1 MSKKSRFVRSAR
13 SSLSASALVA
23 TALAAAP
30 ATTAHAQAAAETV
43 GAMLTLPAGLLVD
56 SLRALSSQT
65 GMRINAEPRLVANRQ
80 APALAGRYTAA
91 EALALLLK
99 GSDLEATEQAA
110 GTFTLRQAAASAS
123 EAQQVVVTG
132 TKRSQSRQQATQ
144 SVSVL
149 SEPDTIGM
157 QNGFDVFT
165 RVPNVTFQTDS
176 FLPTVRGVDGNGV
189 AAGGGGAVTGANP
202 RISNYVDGV
211 ARTYGA
217 TPDGQ
222 GSFWDM
228 AQVEIYK
235 GAQSTQLGQNSIAG
249 AIVQTTQDP
258 KLEDGFAVQMGAHD
272 ERATYN
278 AAFMV
283 NKALGEQFAL
293 RITGEGIDGKTPID
307 YSGFTGT
314 GLTAADRNELGRT
327 SYARLRFKALYTPSD
342 ALALKLTVEQER
354 RKNPYTPDGASNSSR
369 RELID
374 GAYGSF
380 DSDNKIVALNANY
393 QIAREWVFDAV
404 LSQQKAT
411 TKFGPPLVGSPDRAA
426 YLDFTFRSDEI
437 AFEPKLV
444 YKAASGRTAAVMGA
458 FVKKRDRNDLG
469 LPGSIFPLNADDRG
483 SSRSLFADATIQ
495 LAPVWD
501 VLAAARYQADRQQR
515 NFSALDG
522 ALAFGFD
529 ERNRVFLPKL
539 GATYHHSA
547 DASVSVV
554 AYKGYNG
561 GGGGVSF
568 LTFTPYRYQKEMSQT
583 VELVS
588 RTQWLDRKLTANAN
602 LFFTQLKDA
611 QASGIGPDGPQDSIY
626 LNIAKV
632 RTQGLEFDLSW
643 QPDARSKVQFALG
656 LLDAKI
662 INFGSAANNVNNG
675 NQLAYAPRVTA
686 NLGGSFELLP
696 RLAIGADVAFQ
707 GKRFNDFENTPQD
720 RMPSHVVAN
729 VHAQYRIGGVTLTG
743 YVNNVFDRL
752 VQTTRSAA
760 FNQVNVNDPRTLGV
774 NVKFEY

>member
-1 MSKKSRFVRSAR
+1 MSKKNCFVHSAR

-23 TALAAAP
+23 AALAAAP
-30 ATTAHAQAAAETV
+30 ATTAHAQAAAETA
-43 GAMLTLPAGLLVD
+43 GAMLTLPAGPLVD
-56 SLRALSSQT
+56 SLRALSSQA
-65 GMRINAEPRLVANRQ
+65 GVRINADPRLVANRQ
-80 APALAGRYTAA
+80 APALAGRHTAA
-91 EALALLLK
+91 AALALLLK
-99 GSDLEATEQAA
+99 ASDLEATEQAA
-110 GTFTLRQAAASAS
+110 GMFTLRQVATSVS
-123 EAQQVVVTG
+123 EPQQVVVTG
-132 TKRSQSRQQATQ
+132 TKRSQARQQATQ

-157 QNGFDVFT
+157 QSGFDVFT

-258 KLEDGFAVQMGAHD
+258 KFKDGFAVQAGAHD
-272 ERATYN
+272 KRATYN

-283 NKALGEQFAL
+283 NKTLGEQFAIRL
-293 RITGEGIDGKTPID
+293 TGEGIDGKTPID

-314 GLTAADRNELGRT
+314 GLTAADRDELGRT
-327 SYARLRFKALYTPSD
+327 RYARLRFKALYTPSD

-354 RKNPYTPDGASNSSR
+354 RKNPYTPDGASNTSR

-374 GAYGSF
+374 GSYGSF
-380 DSDNKIVALNANY
+380 DSENNIVALNVNY
-393 QIAREWVFDAV
+393 EVSREWVFDAV

-411 TKFGPPLVGSPDRAA
+411 TKFGPPVVGSPDRAA
-426 YLDFTFRSDEI
+426 FLDFTFSSDEI

-458 FVKKRDRNDLG
+458 FIKDRKRDDLG
-469 LPGSIFPLNADDRG
+469 LPGSIFPLNADDRAR
-483 SSRSLFADATIQ
+483 SRSLFADATIQ
-495 LAPVWD
+495 LAPAWD
-501 VLAAARYQADRQQR
+501 VLAAARLQSDQQKR
-515 NFSALDG
+515 SFTAVDG
-522 ALAFGFD
+522 LFAYAFD
-529 ERNRVFLPKL
+529 DRNRAFLPKL
-539 GATYHHSA
+539 GVTYRHSA
-547 DASVSVV
+547 DASFSAV

-568 LTFTPYRYQKEMSQT
+568 LTLTPYRYQKETSQT
-583 VELVS
+583 IELVS

-602 LFFTQLKDA
+602 VFVTQLKDA
-611 QASGIGPDGPQDSIY
+611 QASGIGPSGPQDSIY

-632 RTQGLEFDLSW
+632 KTQGLEVDLAW

-662 INFGSAANNVNNG
+662 VDFGSAANNGNNG

-686 NLGGSFELLP
+686 NLGGSVEVLP
-696 RLAIGADVAFQ
+696 RLRIGADVAFQ

-729 VHAQYRIGGVTLTG
+729 LHAQYRIGGVTLTG
-743 YVNNVFDRL
+743 YVNNLFDRL
-752 VQTTRSAA
+752 VQYTRSTA

-774 NVKFEY
+774 NLKFGY